1 MRDLVLRLRESV
13 RACRAL
19 DRSALLAE
27 AADEIAR
34 LSHMDTLTFTIEG
47 DPVPQPRARIST
59 RGGFGRAYTP
69 GDHPIHAYRA
79 AVAAAAR
86 EAGATPSDQV
96 PITLIVDLV
105 FARPKSHYRKSGLKP
120 DAPKLPRADCSNVL
134 KGIEDSLNGVAWVDD
149 TQVGKV
155 IVEKSFGS
163 EGRTTIR
170 IT

>member
-1 MRDLVLRLRESV
+1 VKT
-13 RACRAL
+13 
-19 DRSALLAE
+19 
-27 AADEIAR
+27 I
-34 LSHMDTLTFTIEG
+34 TFEVSG
-47 DPVPQPRARIST
+47 NPVPQPRARIST

-86 EAGATPSDQV
+86 AAGAEPSDAV

-105 FARPKSHYRKSGLKP
+105 FARPQSHYRKSGLRS
-120 DAPKLPRADCSNVL
+120 DAPKLPRPDCSNVL
-134 KGIEDSLNGVAWVDD
+134 KGIEDSLNGVAWIDD

-155 IVEKSFGS
+155 IVEKSFGT

-170 IT
+170 IS